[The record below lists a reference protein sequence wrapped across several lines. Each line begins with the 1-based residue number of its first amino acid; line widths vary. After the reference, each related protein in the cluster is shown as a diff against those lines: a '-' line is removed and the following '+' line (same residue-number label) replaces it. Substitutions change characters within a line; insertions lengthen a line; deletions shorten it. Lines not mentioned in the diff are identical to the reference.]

1 MHVVVDR
8 IIQKGRGCMN
18 RDILNDYREKDD
30 KILLAQVLD
39 KIEMCD
45 NKNKIEYTDFLDLAQ
60 IELVQKFINKL
71 KIENY
76 IFYGGF
82 EQAERKI
89 LVIYPEKFN
98 ATVVE
103 KNLSN
108 VVKIIR
114 IQLPD
119 DLKGKYT
126 HRDYLGAVIKL
137 GVKREKVGDI
147 IVDNDGADI
156 IVDKDIVKFLSENL
170 SGLTRFSKSTIS
182 VENIEEE
189 IEIIV
194 SSLRL
199 DNVISELA
207 RCSRNKA
214 LDIINMER
222 VFINFQNETKKTK
235 QIKPGDMITI
245 RGKGRFFVKEL
256 VGQTRSGRTILKV
269 EKFV

>member
-1 MHVVVDR
+1 M
-8 IIQKGRGCMN
+8 
-18 RDILNDYREKDD
+18 REKDD
-30 KILLAQVLD
+30 KILLAQVSD
-39 KIEMCD
+39 KIEMCE
-45 NKNKIEYTDFLDLAQ
+45 NKNKIEYTNFLDLAQ
-60 IELVQKFINKL
+60 IELVQNYIDKL

-76 IFYGGF
+76 ISYGGY
-82 EQAERKI
+82 EQSERK
-89 LVIYPEKFN
+89 LFVIYPEKFN
-98 ATVVE
+98 STVVE
-103 KNLSN
+103 KNLVSI
-108 VVKIIR
+108 VKIVR

-119 DLKGKYT
+119 ELKGKYA

-156 IVDKDIVKFLSENL
+156 IVEKDISKFLLENL
-170 SGLTRFSKSTIS
+170 SGLTRFSKSKITIEKIDNLRT
-182 VENIEEE
+182 VEVRREERD
-189 IEIIV
+189 IIV

-222 VFINFQNETKKTK
+222 VFVNFQCETKKTK
-235 QIKPGDMITI
+235 QIKTGDMVTI
-245 RGKGRFFVKEL
+245 RGKGRFYIKEL
-256 VGQTRSGRTILKV
+256 VGQTKSGRVIVKI

>member
-1 MHVVVDR
+1 M
-8 IIQKGRGCMN
+8 K
-18 RDILNDYREKDD
+18 EKDD
-30 KILLAQVLD
+30 KILLAQVSD
-39 KIEMCD
+39 KIEMCE
-45 NKNKIEYTDFLDLAQ
+45 NKNKIEYTNFLDLAQ
-60 IELVQKFINKL
+60 IELVQNYIDKL

-76 IFYGGF
+76 ISYGGY
-82 EQAERKI
+82 EQSERK
-89 LVIYPEKFN
+89 LFVIYPEKFN
-98 ATVVE
+98 STVVE
-103 KNLSN
+103 KNLLSI
-108 VVKIIR
+108 VKIVR

-119 DLKGKYT
+119 ELKGKYA

-156 IVDKDIVKFLSENL
+156 IVEKDISKFLLENL
-170 SGLTRFSKSTIS
+170 SGLTRFSKSKITIEKIDNLRT
-182 VENIEEE
+182 VEVRREER
-189 IEIIV
+189 EIIV

-222 VFINFQNETKKTK
+222 VFVNFQCETKKTK
-235 QIKPGDMITI
+235 QIKTGDMVTI
-245 RGKGRFFVKEL
+245 RGKGRFYIKEL
-256 VGQTRSGRTILKV
+256 VGQTKSGRVIVKI

>member
-1 MHVVVDR
+1 M
-8 IIQKGRGCMN
+8 K
-18 RDILNDYREKDD
+18 EKDD
-30 KILLAQVLD
+30 KILLAQVSD
-39 KIEMCD
+39 KIEMCE
-45 NKNKIEYTDFLDLAQ
+45 NKNKIEYTNFLDLAQ
-60 IELVQKFINKL
+60 IELVQNYIDKL

-76 IFYGGF
+76 ISYGGY
-82 EQAERKI
+82 EQSERK
-89 LVIYPEKFN
+89 LFVIYPEKFN
-98 ATVVE
+98 STVVE
-103 KNLSN
+103 KNLVSI
-108 VVKIIR
+108 VKIVR

-119 DLKGKYT
+119 ELKGKYA

-156 IVDKDIVKFLSENL
+156 IVEKDISKFLLENL
-170 SGLTRFSKSTIS
+170 SGLTRFSKSKITIEKIDNLRT
-182 VENIEEE
+182 VEVRREERD
-189 IEIIV
+189 IIV

-222 VFINFQNETKKTK
+222 VFVNFQCETKKTK
-235 QIKPGDMITI
+235 QIKTGDMVTI
-245 RGKGRFFVKEL
+245 RGKGRFYIKEL
-256 VGQTRSGRTILKV
+256 VGQTKSGRVIVKI

>member
-1 MHVVVDR
+1 M
-8 IIQKGRGCMN
+8 K
-18 RDILNDYREKDD
+18 EKDD
-30 KILLAQVLD
+30 KILLAQVSD
-39 KIEMCD
+39 KIEMCE
-45 NKNKIEYTDFLDLAQ
+45 NKNKIEYTNFLDLAQ
-60 IELVQKFINKL
+60 IELVQNYIDKL

-76 IFYGGF
+76 ISYGGY
-82 EQAERKI
+82 EQSERK
-89 LVIYPEKFN
+89 LFVIYPEKFN
-98 ATVVE
+98 STVVE
-103 KNLSN
+103 KNLVSI
-108 VVKIIR
+108 VKIVR

-119 DLKGKYT
+119 ELKEKYA

-156 IVDKDIVKFLSENL
+156 IVEKDISKFLLENL
-170 SGLTRFSKSTIS
+170 SGLTRFSKSKITIEKIDNLRT
-182 VENIEEE
+182 VEVRREER
-189 IEIIV
+189 EIIV

-222 VFINFQNETKKTK
+222 VFVNFQCETKKTK
-235 QIKPGDMITI
+235 QIKTGDMVTI
-245 RGKGRFFVKEL
+245 RGKGRFYIKEL
-256 VGQTRSGRTILKV
+256 VGQTKSGRVIVKI

>member
-1 MHVVVDR
+1 M
-8 IIQKGRGCMN
+8 K
-18 RDILNDYREKDD
+18 EKDD
-30 KILLAQVLD
+30 KILLAQVSD
-39 KIEMCD
+39 KIEMCE
-45 NKNKIEYTDFLDLAQ
+45 NKNKIEYTNFLDLAQ
-60 IELVQKFINKL
+60 IELVQNYIDKL

-76 IFYGGF
+76 ISYGGY
-82 EQAERKI
+82 EQSERK
-89 LVIYPEKFN
+89 LFVIYPEKFN
-98 ATVVE
+98 STVVE
-103 KNLSN
+103 KNLVSI
-108 VVKIIR
+108 VKIVR

-119 DLKGKYT
+119 ELKGKYA

-156 IVDKDIVKFLSENL
+156 IVEKDISKFLLENL
-170 SGLTRFSKSTIS
+170 SGLTRFSKSKITIEKIDNLRT
-182 VENIEEE
+182 VEVRREER
-189 IEIIV
+189 EIIV

-222 VFINFQNETKKTK
+222 VFVNFQCETKKTK
-235 QIKPGDMITI
+235 QIKTGDMVTI
-245 RGKGRFFVKEL
+245 RGKGRFYIKEL
-256 VGQTRSGRTILKV
+256 VGQTKSGRVILKI

>member
-1 MHVVVDR
+1 MSR
-8 IIQKGRGCMN
+8 ESLK
-18 RDILNDYREKDD
+18 DYKEKNE
-30 KILLAQVLD
+30 KILLAQILD
-39 KIEMCD
+39 KIEMVEK
-45 NKNKIEYTDFLDLAQ
+45 KNKIEHTDFLDLAQ

-76 IFYGGF
+76 MSYGGF
-82 EQAERKI
+82 EEAERKMF
-89 LVIYPEKFN
+89 VIYPEKFN
-98 ATVVE
+98 SIIVE

-108 VVKIIR
+108 IVQIIR
-114 IQLPD
+114 IQLPE

-137 GVKREKVGDI
+137 GVKREKIGDI
-147 IVDNDGADI
+147 IVDNNGADI
-156 IVDKDIVKFLSENL
+156 IVDKDISKFLLENL
-170 SGLTRFSKSTIS
+170 RSLTRFSKSEIT
-182 VENIEEE
+182 VENIENLRTVEIRKEE
-189 IEIIV
+189 REIIL

-222 VFINFQNETKKTK
+222 VFVNFQCETKKTK
-235 QIKPGDMITI
+235 QIKTGDMVTI

-256 VGQTRSGRTILKV
+256 VGQTRSGRIV
-269 EKFV
+269 IRIEKFV

>member
-1 MHVVVDR
+1 M
-8 IIQKGRGCMN
+8 K
-18 RDILNDYREKDD
+18 EKDD
-30 KILLAQVLD
+30 KILLAQVSD
-39 KIEMCD
+39 KIEMCE
-45 NKNKIEYTDFLDLAQ
+45 NKNKIEYTNFLDLAQ
-60 IELVQKFINKL
+60 IELVQNYIDKL

-76 IFYGGF
+76 ISYGGY
-82 EQAERKI
+82 EQSERK
-89 LVIYPEKFN
+89 LFVIYPEKFN
-98 ATVVE
+98 STVVE
-103 KNLSN
+103 KNLVSI
-108 VVKIIR
+108 VKIVR

-119 DLKGKYT
+119 ELKGKYA

-156 IVDKDIVKFLSENL
+156 FVEKDISKFLLENL
-170 SGLTRFSKSTIS
+170 SGLTRFSKSKITIEKIDNLRT
-182 VENIEEE
+182 VEVRREERD
-189 IEIIV
+189 IIV

-222 VFINFQNETKKTK
+222 VFVNFQCETKKTK
-235 QIKPGDMITI
+235 QIKTGDMVTI
-245 RGKGRFFVKEL
+245 RGKGRFYIKEL
-256 VGQTRSGRTILKV
+256 VGQTKSGRVIVKI

>member
-1 MHVVVDR
+1 M
-8 IIQKGRGCMN
+8 K
-18 RDILNDYREKDD
+18 EKDD
-30 KILLAQVLD
+30 KILLAQVSD
-39 KIEMCD
+39 KIEMCE
-45 NKNKIEYTDFLDLAQ
+45 NKNKIEYTNFLDLAQ
-60 IELVQKFINKL
+60 IELVQNYIDKL

-76 IFYGGF
+76 ISYGGY
-82 EQAERKI
+82 EQSERK
-89 LVIYPEKFN
+89 LFVIYPEKFN
-98 ATVVE
+98 STVVE
-103 KNLSN
+103 KNLVSI
-108 VVKIIR
+108 VKIVR

-119 DLKGKYT
+119 ELKGKYA

-156 IVDKDIVKFLSENL
+156 IVEKDISKFLLENL
-170 SGLTRFSKSTIS
+170 SGLTRFSKSKITIEKIDNLRT
-182 VENIEEE
+182 VEFRREER
-189 IEIIV
+189 EIIV

-222 VFINFQNETKKTK
+222 VFVNFQCETKKTK
-235 QIKPGDMITI
+235 QIKTGDMVTI
-245 RGKGRFFVKEL
+245 RGKGRFYIKEL
-256 VGQTRSGRTILKV
+256 VGQTKSGRVIVKI

>member
-1 MHVVVDR
+1 
-8 IIQKGRGCMN
+8 MN
-18 RDILNDYREKDD
+18 REILNEYRDKDD
-30 KILLAQVLD
+30 KLLLAQILD
-39 KIEMCD
+39 KIELCE
-45 NKNKIEYTDFLDLAQ
+45 NKNKIEYTDFLDMAQ
-60 IELVQKFINKL
+60 SELVQKFINKI

-76 IFYGGF
+76 LIYGGF
-82 EQAERKI
+82 EEAERKRF
-89 LVIYPEKFN
+89 VIYPEKFN
-98 ATVVE
+98 MDVVK

-108 VVKIIR
+108 IVQIIR

-126 HRDYLGAVIKL
+126 HREYLGAVIKL

-156 IVDKDIVKFLSENL
+156 IIDKDISKFLEQNL
-170 SGLTRFSKSTIS
+170 GELTRFSKSTIT
-182 VENIEEE
+182 VENIEKLRPVHIKKEE
-189 IEIIV
+189 LEIIV

-199 DNVISELA
+199 DNIISELA

-235 QIKPGDMITI
+235 QIKVGDMITI
-245 RGKGRFFVKEL
+245 RGKGRFYIKEII
-256 VGQTRSGRTILKV
+256 GQTKSGRMIIKI